1 MNIQFI
7 SIEATNFRSFE
18 SFKLDLTYSG
28 VTLVQGK
35 IEGGS
40 ETLESN
46 GAGKSSIF
54 SAISWALFGKFPHV
68 SGSKVTG
75 DKVVRRGSSGGCFVA
90 ITFQAAG
97 RTIGVTRF
105 RLHTLHGDKLTLRVD
120 DKDVTQATNL
130 KTQQIVESLLG
141 ISFELFVNLIF
152 VTEAT
157 IKESFAFETDAN
169 RKKMLVSALPQ
180 FQMFG
185 KARSRVKDA
194 HTQFTGYSAK
204 LKVEKDAFAKAFKEM
219 QTEVI
224 PDTAQINSR
233 VSQLQKEIETL
244 NQAVQSNTL
253 ESVDASFRLSSLDSV
268 ALNAEFDELLER
280 IERKQK
286 ELTTFNLQRDSAESG
301 FKVWNEMGITC
312 PTCGQDISHSE
323 KTQHVQTFKNEIGE
337 LGLHTNVLQIELTDL
352 KKEKQRLDVKREELQ
367 KLKNLIQSRKEV
379 ADRAIQTDNATI
391 EAKNSEIGQLRVIL
405 QNLGEVH
412 DLSEKQKKTV
422 QDKIHEIDQLLA
434 VVKNFEGSLSV
445 WLDGYGPRGVLSL
458 ALNHVVEVLT
468 DKTKR
473 WLEGLWHEGASLTF
487 EFVGDD
493 LSKIE
498 SKLFVNQRVV
508 DLESLSSGE
517 TRRLCLA
524 LCFGLREA
532 LQELTGWRS
541 NLLILDEVFDGL
553 DGVGRTKVL
562 SELKHLS
569 GASVFVISQFPQLSE
584 DIDRV
589 ARVRF
594 SNNVSALEI
603 LLER

>member
-1 MNIQFI
+1 MNILFT
-7 SIEATNFRSFE
+7 SIEASNFRSFE
-18 SFKLDLTYSG
+18 SFKLDLTNSG

-35 IEGGS
+35 IVGGS

-68 SGSKVTG
+68 SGSKVSG
-75 DKVVRRGSSGGCFVA
+75 DKVVRRGSSGGCFVTA
-90 ITFQAAG
+90 IFQASG
-97 RTIGVTRF
+97 RTVRVTRF
-105 RLHTLHGDKLTLRVD
+105 RLHPLHGDKLILQVN
-120 DKDVTQATNL
+120 DKDETQATNL
-130 KTQQIVESLLG
+130 KTQQVVESLLG

-185 KARSRVKDA
+185 KARGRVKDA
-194 HTQFTGYSAK
+194 HVQFTGYSSK
-204 LKVEKDAFAKAFKEM
+204 LQMEKEAFTKAFKEM

-224 PDTAQINSR
+224 PDTAQINLR

-244 NQAVQSNTL
+244 NQSVRANT
-253 ESVDASFRLSSLDSV
+253 EGSADASFHLSSLDGV
-268 ALNAEFDELLER
+268 ALVVEFDELLAR
-280 IERKQK
+280 IESKQK
-286 ELTTFNLQRDSAESG
+286 ELTTFNLQRHSAESG
-301 FKVWNEMGITC
+301 FKVWDKMGSTC

-323 KTQHVQTFKNEIGE
+323 KIQHVQTFKNEIGE
-337 LGLHTNVLQIELTDL
+337 LGLHTNALQLELSDL
-352 KKEKQRLDVKREELQ
+352 RKEKQRLEIKKEELQ
-367 KLKNLIQSRKEV
+367 KLKDLIQSRKEL
-379 ADRAIQTDNATI
+379 ADRAIQTDSATVK
-391 EAKNSEIGQLRVIL
+391 AKNSEIGQLGVIL
-405 QNLGEVH
+405 QNLGEVKE
-412 DLSEKQKKTV
+412 LSEKQKKTV
-422 QDKIHEIDQLLA
+422 QDKINEINQLLS
-434 VVKNFEGSLSV
+434 VVRNFEGSLSV

-468 DKTKR
+468 DRTRR
-473 WLEGLWHEGASLTF
+473 WLEGLWHEGASLAF

-498 SKLFVNQRVV
+498 SKLYVNQRTV

-532 LQELTGWRS
+532 LQELTGWKS

-562 SELKHLS
+562 SELKQLS
-569 GASVFVISQFPQLSE
+569 DTSVFVISQFPQLSE

>member
-1 MNIQFI
+1 MNIQFT
-7 SIEATNFRSFE
+7 SIKASNFRSFE
-18 SFKLDLTYSG
+18 NFKLDLTKNG

-68 SGSKVTG
+68 SGSKVSG
-75 DKVVRRGSSGGCFVA
+75 DKVVRRGSSGGCYVTA
-90 ITFQAAG
+90 TFQAAG
-97 RTIGVTRF
+97 QTVCVTRY
-105 RLHTLHGDKLTLRVD
+105 RLHALHGDKLTLRVE
-120 DKDVTQATNL
+120 DKEETQATNL
-130 KTQQIVESLLG
+130 KTQQVVESLLG

-180 FQMFG
+180 FQTFG
-185 KARSRVKDA
+185 KARSRVKDS
-194 HTQFTGYSAK
+194 HTQFTGFSSK
-204 LKVEKDAFAKAFKEM
+204 LQVEKDAFTKAFEEM

-224 PDTAQINSR
+224 PNTSQINFR
-233 VSQLQKEIETL
+233 VSQLQIEIATL
-244 NQAVQSNTL
+244 NQSIRSNIK
-253 ESVDASFRLSSLDSV
+253 ESEDNSQRLSSLCVEPNDT
-268 ALNAEFDELLER
+268 ELLDS
-280 IERKQK
+280 IESTRK
-286 ELTTFNLQRDSAESG
+286 ELSSYKLYHESAKSG
-301 FKVWNEMGITC
+301 FKKWDDMGTTC
-312 PTCGQDISHSE
+312 PTCGQSISHSE
-323 KTQHVQTFKNEIGE
+323 KIQHAQTYKDEIGE
-337 LGLHTNVLQIELTDL
+337 LGLHVNALQIGLEELR
-352 KKEKQRLDVKREELQ
+352 KKKAISDVKEAEVQ
-367 KLKNLIQSRKEV
+367 KLKDLIRARKEIASRSIQSDT
-379 ADRAIQTDNATI
+379 AAIN
-391 EAKNSEIGQLRVIL
+391 AKNAEIEQLGIIL
-405 QNLGEVH
+405 QNLDDVKTQS
-412 DLSEKQKKTV
+412 DNQKKTV
-422 QDKIHEIDQLLA
+422 YDKIQEIDQLLA

-468 DKTKR
+468 GKTRR
-473 WLEGLWHEGASLTF
+473 WLESLWHEGASLTF

-498 SKLFVNQRVV
+498 SKLYVNQRVV

-532 LQELTGWRS
+532 LQELTGWKS

-553 DGVGRTKVL
+553 DGVGRIKVL
-562 SELKHLS
+562 SELKQLLDT
-569 GASVFVISQFPQLSE
+569 SVFVISQFPQLSE

-603 LLER
+603 LHER

>member
-1 MNIQFI
+1 MNILFT
-7 SIEATNFRSFE
+7 SIEAENFRSFE
-18 SFKLDLTYSG
+18 SFKLDLTKSG

-68 SGSKVTG
+68 SGSKVSG
-75 DKVVRRGSSGGCFVA
+75 DKVVRRGSSGGCFV
-90 ITFQAAG
+90 TTVFQATG
-97 RTIGVTRF
+97 RTIRVTRF
-105 RLHTLHGDKLTLRVD
+105 RLHTLHGDKLTIQVNG
-120 DKDVTQATNL
+120 KDETQASNL
-130 KTQQIVESLLG
+130 KTQQVVESLLG

-157 IKESFAFETDAN
+157 IRESFAFETDAN

-194 HTQFTGYSAK
+194 HTQFTGYSGK
-204 LKVEKDAFAKAFKEM
+204 LQMEKDVFIKAFKEM

-224 PDTAQINSR
+224 PDTIQINSR
-233 VSQLQKEIETL
+233 VCQLQKEIDTL
-244 NQAVQSNTL
+244 NQSILINTTDSADAAAHLSTLTDEDLNVEFNEVL
-253 ESVDASFRLSSLDSV
+253 EK
-268 ALNAEFDELLER
+268 
-280 IERKQK
+280 IESKQK

-301 FKVWNEMGITC
+301 FRIWDKMGATC

-323 KTQHVQTFKNEIGE
+323 KIQHVQTFKNEIGE
-337 LGLHTNVLQIELTDL
+337 LGLHTNALQLELTDL
-352 KKEKQRLDVKREELQ
+352 KKEKQRLDTTKEELQ
-367 KLKNLIQSRKEV
+367 KLKDLIQSRKNI
-379 ADRAIQTDNATI
+379 ADRAIETDTATV
-391 EAKNSEIGQLRVIL
+391 EAKNAEIGQLEIIL
-405 QNLGEVH
+405 QNLGEVKE
-412 DLSEKQKKTV
+412 LSEKQKKTV

-434 VVKNFEGSLSV
+434 VVKNFEGSLNV

-468 DKTKR
+468 DKTRK
-473 WLEGLWHEGASLTF
+473 WLESLWHEGASLTF

-498 SKLFVNQRVV
+498 SKLYVNQRIV

-532 LQELTGWRS
+532 LQELTGWKS

-562 SELKHLS
+562 SELKQLS
-569 GASVFVISQFPQLSE
+569 DTSVFVISQFPQLSE

-594 SNNVSALEI
+594 SNNVSTLEI